1 MGEESVGVGHR
12 IQANHA
18 TMKRDPKT
26 NDSQRRFARRVIDA
40 KNAGYTW
47 REVEQ
52 RYRTTRRTIL
62 KLAEQFQLTIRP

>member
-1 MGEESVGVGHR
+1 MGVGRR
-12 IQANHA
+12 IQTHHA

-26 NDSQRRFARRVIDA
+26 SDQRRFARRVIDA